1 MALLDSKQQ
10 KDKKCNTEV
19 DTSAIRKLSDIIK

>member
-10 KDKKCNTEV
+10 KDKKCNTEKDMLV
-19 DTSAIRKLSDIIK
+19 IRKSSDITK

>member
-10 KDKKCNTEV
+10 KDKKCNTEMDMSV
-19 DTSAIRKLSDIIK
+19 IRKLSDITK